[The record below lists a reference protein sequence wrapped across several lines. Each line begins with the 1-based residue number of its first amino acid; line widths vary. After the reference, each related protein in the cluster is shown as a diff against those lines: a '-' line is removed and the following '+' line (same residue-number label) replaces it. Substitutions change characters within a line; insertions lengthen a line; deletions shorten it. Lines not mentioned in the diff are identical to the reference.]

1 VSLVNLDELTGPEYH
16 ELSGMQAAWVR
27 EGEGFRPVLLRAT
40 LKLTAVVDEPD
51 ADHRGPSPKAELLRK
66 ELVYLEPAGAH
77 WTPTQHST
85 MVASRARAR
94 GNASQRAKLTRDLMR

>member
-1 VSLVNLDELTGPEYH
+1 VSLVNLDELNGPEYH
-16 ELSGMQAAWVR
+16 ELSPMQAAWVR

-51 ADHRGPSPKAELLRK
+51 ADYRGPSPKAELLRK

-77 WTPTQHST
+77 WTPTPHNALAVSL
-85 MVASRARAR
+85 ARARAK
-94 GNASQRAKLTRDLMR
+94 ASQRAKLRRDLMR